1 MDIEKTMKELTPA
14 EKATLLTGK
23 KNWWMNGVPRLGIRD
38 FMVGDGP
45 HGLRAYKDPQER
57 GGYPETRMPATAFPS
72 ASLMSSTWNVDLIR
86 QVGEA
91 IGEECN
97 HYRVDVILGPGVDGK
112 RSPLGGRNFEYYS
125 EDPVLTGKIGTA
137 FVQGAQ
143 STGIG
148 TSVKHYLL
156 NEQESSRRFASSEVD
171 LRTIRELYAKPF
183 EMIIRDADPLT
194 VMGAYNK
201 VNGVYACQSPFALK
215 ELLRDAFGY
224 RGLAISDWGG
234 VQDKRASVMAGLD
247 VEMPESEWKDAFI
260 QDVVDGKYPM
270 DVIDAA
276 VRRILSAYDRLL
288 QNPNRG
294 KPTDFE
300 RHHELARN
308 VAREGIVLLKNDS
321 GILPLARD
329 AQVLV
334 LGTFAAHPRMNG
346 GGSAELKPYRLEN
359 PLEAIRA
366 VCPAAYFDGYTASEE
381 ILQAAR
387 KAKTVV
393 IFTGT
398 TPELESEGHDRADM
412 RLPDEQYVFIEAIA
426 RANPRSIVVN
436 ASGSAI
442 ETGRITACVPAL
454 VQSWF
459 GGSAC
464 GVPIADILFGLVNP
478 SGRLSETFPIRLE
491 NTPAYPDFPAKLGP
505 AVYREGLFT
514 GYRFYDTH
522 KIPVAFPFGFGLS
535 YTEFR
540 YSGLTLSKPTLKN
553 GETLIVTVTVKNVG
567 QIAGKETVQLYLAPR
582 GSRLISPEKT
592 LKAFAKVFLRPGE
605 EKRVAFTLGDAD
617 FASFIVHRNAFLVEK
632 GVYGIRVGS
641 SVSDIRL
648 EADVA
653 FDSTD
658 ETRPRLSL
666 KHPANEWL
674 SVEPERSLLRDVLKR
689 AHRELRW
696 WEYED
701 PVERIVARMARDG
714 VLTPAEHEETIHTLT
729 R

>member
-1 MDIEKTMKELTPA
+1 MDIEKILNELTSA

-72 ASLMSSTWNVDLIR
+72 ASLMSSTWNVELIK
-86 QVGEA
+86 QVGQA

-97 HYRVDVILGPGVDGK
+97 HYQVDVILGPGVDGK

-125 EDPVLTGKIGTA
+125 EDPVLTGRIATA
-137 FVQGAQ
+137 FVKGAQ

-171 LRTIRELYAKPF
+171 LRTLRELYAKPF
-183 EMIIRDADPLT
+183 EMIIKDADPLT
-194 VMGAYNK
+194 IMGAYNK

-215 ELLRDAFGY
+215 ELLRDAFGF

-234 VQDKRASVMAGLD
+234 VQDKRASVLAGLD
-247 VEMPESEWKDAFI
+247 IEMPQSEWKDAFI
-260 QDVVDGKYPM
+260 QEVVDGKYPM

-294 KPTDFE
+294 KPADFE
-300 RHHELARN
+300 RHHELARA
-308 VAREGIVLLKNDS
+308 VAREGIVLLKNDCA
-321 GILPLARD
+321 ILPLAND
-329 AQVLV
+329 SEVLV

-346 GGSAELKPYRLEN
+346 GGSAELKPYRFEN
-359 PLEAIRA
+359 PFEAIRA
-366 VCPAAYFDGYTASEE
+366 ICPAAYLEGYEATAE
-381 ILQAAR
+381 IVTAAR
-387 KAKTVV
+387 KAKTVL

-398 TPELESEGHDRADM
+398 TPELESEGHDRVDM
-412 RLPDEQYVFIEAIA
+412 RLPDEQYVFVERIA
-426 RANPRSIVVN
+426 AANPRTIVVN

-442 ETGRITACVPAL
+442 ETARITACVPAF

-478 SGRLSETFPIRLE
+478 SGRLSETFPMRLE
-491 NTPAYPDFPAKLGP
+491 NTPAFPDFPAKLGP

-514 GYRFYDTH
+514 GYRYYDTH

-540 YSGLTLSKPTLKN
+540 YSGLTLSKPTVKN
-553 GETLIVTVTVKNVG
+553 GETLQVTLTVKNVG
-567 QIAGKETVQLYLAPR
+567 SNAGKETVQLYLQPR

-592 LKAFAKVFLRPGE
+592 LKAFAKIDLRPGE
-605 EKRVAFTLGDAD
+605 EKQVAFSLSDAD
-617 FASFIVHRNAFLVEK
+617 FASFIAYRNAFLVEK
-632 GVYGIRVGS
+632 GVYGILVGA
-641 SVSDIRL
+641 SVSDIRA
-648 EADVA
+648 EIDVT
-653 FDSTD
+653 FDSID
-658 ETRPRLSL
+658 ATRPRLSL

-674 SVEPERSLLRDVLKR
+674 SVEPERSLLREVLKR

-701 PVERIVARMARDG
+701 PVERIVARMAHDG
-714 VLTPAEHEETIHTLT
+714 VLSASEHEETVQFLS